1 MNFVGPVPDGKLPFR
16 QDTGKLWV
24 LTCEDIVNKT
34 PIKTFIN
41 QRVPRPNHV
50 SASRTTCR
58 NSHIDA
64 EVPIICK
71 KMRYGCVEHQAVA
84 VHDGCG
90 HTIVDGPGRGLPGQ
104 SPPVSVQ
111 FQSVGEVLR
120 LLASADEQDDGEELL
135 VALIL
140 LLFLQHQ
147 HEVMAETRLHH
158 HPVHSSWQ
166 VNVCGQEDDVL
177 SLKGGDALVGVH
189 EMGHH
194 GFQGPLPLAGSTRTR
209 ARVGTVFT
217 DVFMLRLLGVVQG
230 QGTARGRILQG
241 QKAAQWDTGGFLH
254 LWGCKPQVFQTQT
267 AFLFQLLSFQV
278 S

>member
-1 MNFVGPVPDGKLPFR
+1 MPDGKLPFR

-24 LTCEDIVNKT
+24 LTCEDTVNKS

-41 QRVPRPNHV
+41 QKAPRPNHV
-50 SASRTTCR
+50 GASRTTCR
-58 NSHIDA
+58 NSNIDA
-64 EVPIICK
+64 KVPIICK

-104 SPPVSVQ
+104 SPPVSIQ

-147 HEVMAETRLHH
+147 HEVMAET
-158 HPVHSSWQ
+158 
-166 VNVCGQEDDVL
+166 
-177 SLKGGDALVGVH
+177 
-189 EMGHH
+189 
-194 GFQGPLPLAGSTRTR
+194 
-209 ARVGTVFT
+209 
-217 DVFMLRLLGVVQG
+217 
-230 QGTARGRILQG
+230 
-241 QKAAQWDTGGFLH
+241 
-254 LWGCKPQVFQTQT
+254 
-267 AFLFQLLSFQV
+267 
-278 S
+278 